1 MRTTRF
7 ARRAEARA
15 PRTQRTQAVA
25 SASPAPLT
33 PGLPCAGD
41 PPGNPGKTTASPDTA
56 NGPGTVAWV
65 PDPMTMRPTTTTR
78 RLTPPVTL
86 EPTASEE
93 PTANCEITHRARGA
107 ATPSLPPD

>member
-1 MRTTRF
+1 M
-7 ARRAEARA
+7 
-15 PRTQRTQAVA
+15 
-25 SASPAPLT
+25 
-33 PGLPCAGD
+33 PGLTCAGD

-107 ATPSLPPD
+107 ATPSLPPDPPPKNPAAPCPPRPARAATGRLRSR